1 MERERERE
9 RVDKI
14 QVQKANIET
23 DTSGREQRERLYD
36 RDTVK
41 VNIDIPRRQIGYT
54 ERVERESYREVIIN
68 REYDIETVRDN
79 SR

>member
-1 MERERERE
+1 MERERE

-23 DTSGREQRERLYD
+23 DTSGREQRERLYE

-54 ERVERESYREVIIN
+54 ERVERERATE
-68 REYDIETVRDN
+68 RLL
-79 SR
+79 